1 MQVGGKGVEKGEQQV
16 GSWREGSER
25 ETKGGGGG
33 RVLEVEEKGSGRR
46 MEMGE
51 KGDKRRRKD
60 LNERERGLKWQG
72 MHTGMKVGELVAGSR
87 R

>member
-1 MQVGGKGVEKGEQQV
+1 MKRENSRLGVGERDRREKL
-16 GSWREGSER
+16 
-25 ETKGGGGG
+25 KGGGGG

-72 MHTGMKVGELVAGSR
+72 MHI
-87 R
+87 